1 MVQIKASKPIA
12 KLSKGDIVTIDGKK
26 YEVDAQ
32 VVLIDHGKTKEIGI
46 ELFDPKTD
54 IDYQLRY
61 FDDQAEETLEFYELV
76 KGVMYQTRACE
87 KIEW

>member
-32 VVLIDHGKTKEIGI
+32 VVLIDQGKTKEIGI

>member
-1 MVQIKASKPIA
+1 MVQIKASKPIENL
-12 KLSKGDIVTIDGKK
+12 KKGDMVKIDGRA

-32 VVLIDHGKTKEIGI
+32 VVLIDHGKTKEMGI

-61 FDDQAEETLEFYELV
+61 FDDQAEETLEFYEACQGCDV
-76 KGVMYQTRACE
+76 SDSGVRE
-87 KIEW
+87 D

>member
-46 ELFDPKTD
+46 ELLT
-54 IDYQLRY
+54 
-61 FDDQAEETLEFYELV
+61 
-76 KGVMYQTRACE
+76 
-87 KIEW
+87 

>member
-1 MVQIKASKPIA
+1 MAQIKASKPIS
-12 KLSKGDIVTIDGKK
+12 KLGKGDKVHIDGQV
-26 YEVDAQ
+26 YEVDAHY
-32 VVLIDHGKTKEIGI
+32 VLIEHSNNKEMAI

-54 IDYQLRY
+54 VDFQLRY

-76 KGVMYQTRACE
+76 KGVMYGKKAFE

>member
-1 MVQIKASKPIA
+1 MAQIKASKSIT
-12 KLSKGDIVTIDGKK
+12 KIVKGDKIKIDGKI

-32 VVLIDHGKTKEIGI
+32 VVLIDHGAVKEMGI
-46 ELFDPKTD
+46 ELFDSETD
-54 IDYQLRY
+54 VDYQLRY

-76 KGVMYQTRACE
+76 KGVMYQKKMFE